1 MDTKAKVT
9 ELRRVS
15 DVLEF
20 MKAAVR
26 DCGNRYYQVSDVA
39 TDMILLTRDIEE
51 IRGRG
56 DEKFGAKWY
65 FGIRK
70 DGTGFKGTE
79 KAIDEWVDQYAR
91 QRMLT
96 AQRLYSIRWENDCF
110 TIILEK
116 TFDNER

>member
-1 MDTKAKVT
+1 MDTKARVT

-26 DCGNRYYQVSDVA
+26 DCGNQYYQVADVA

-51 IRGRG
+51 IRERG

-70 DGTGFKGTE
+70 DGTGFKNS
-79 KAIDEWVDQYAR
+79 KVDIDKWVDQYAR
-91 QRMLT
+91 HQMLT
-96 AQRLYSIRWENDCF
+96 AQRLYSILWENGRF
-110 TIILEK
+110 IIILEK
-116 TFDNER
+116 TFDDER